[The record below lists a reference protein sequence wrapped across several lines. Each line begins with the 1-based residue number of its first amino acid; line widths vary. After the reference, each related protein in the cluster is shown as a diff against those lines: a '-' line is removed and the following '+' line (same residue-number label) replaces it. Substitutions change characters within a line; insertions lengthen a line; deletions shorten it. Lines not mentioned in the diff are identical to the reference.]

1 MATCNNNQYL
11 DREEVAIMIK
21 EAFGTATKL
30 VKYYSTNLSDK
41 RVGFMSS
48 HRTLVVV
55 VEENDCEQKTYS
67 FFLKSIPYEIE
78 NQLSWIL
85 ESKIFT
91 KETNFFK
98 FIVPELMASINDK
111 SWIARCYF
119 VKDDLMV
126 FEDLKVKKFKISTK
140 ILDEPC
146 VRAALSSYAKLHAA
160 SILAERRIGKS
171 WIDLYPE
178 LLEEVL
184 FVCKGMSYKWIN
196 TGVDINVAIAEKLG
210 FDHKSVSAMFSQI
223 FDKAAPSKKRQ
234 NVLCHG
240 DPWSYNLMF
249 DDSQPLPKCVLVD
262 FQVVRYVPP
271 MFEIAQFMHITT
283 GREFR
288 KQRET
293 EMLKHYHDVL
303 CKTLKENSDG
313 QAPVPSFSDI
323 LDQYEEMKIV
333 GIISAALY
341 NPTILVN
348 GDVMTEKLKSFD
360 GFADLMFGSDRVK
373 FMLEY
378 MEKDTIFKDRLVECI
393 TELIERS
400 NILQANK

>member
-11 DREEVAIMIK
+11 DREEVAIIIK
-21 EAFGTATKL
+21 EAFGTATKF

-41 RVGFMSS
+41 KVGFMGSLQ
-48 HRTLVVV
+48 TLVVV

-67 FFLKSIPYEIE
+67 FFFKSIPYEIE

-119 VKDDLMV
+119 IKDDLMV
-126 FEDLKVKKFKISTK
+126 FEDLKIKKFEISTK

-146 VRAALSSYAKLHAA
+146 
-160 SILAERRIGKS
+160 
-171 WIDLYPE
+171 
-178 LLEEVL
+178 
-184 FVCKGMSYKWIN
+184 
-196 TGVDINVAIAEKLG
+196 
-210 FDHKSVSAMFSQI
+210 
-223 FDKAAPSKKRQ
+223 
-234 NVLCHG
+234 
-240 DPWSYNLMF
+240 
-249 DDSQPLPKCVLVD
+249 
-262 FQVVRYVPP
+262 VRYVPP

-303 CKTLKENSDG
+303 CKTLKDNSDR

-348 GDVMTEKLKSFD
+348 EDVMTEKVKSSD
-360 GFADLMFGSDRVK
+360 GYAEFMFSSDRVK

-400 NILQANK
+400 NILLENK